1 MNSRRVAL
9 VTMLVLAVMWA
20 GHALA
25 DSPVSLADYRRTVA
39 GTLSLVEQAIAEKD
53 FDARAPLL
61 NRAADMLGGVQNVQ
75 LDGGEQVPVHNEQL
89 AAQMRAQAV
98 AGTASSDR
106 LSALRPRLQALLAAL
121 NMAPAAASADEDAKL
136 HDLLARPPFAQ
147 EVQIPSELERL
158 IDEWLSRLF
167 GATARGIFS
176 ARDLIVVLGMLLIV
190 VVLAFFLINLRR
202 NAVGEAAL
210 PQESPAAD
218 APTSAAALDRA
229 QNLAGAGDYRAAV
242 RQLYLSTLLWLDEHG
257 QLRYDR
263 SLTNREYLR
272 VVAHAPVLRDAL
284 QPIVEAFDRV
294 WYGFAPVSAGDFEQY
309 RARVEAIRS
318 L

>member
-9 VTMLVLAVMWA
+9 VTMLALAVMWA
-20 GHALA
+20 VPARA

-53 FDARAPLL
+53 FDARASLL

-89 AAQMRAQAV
+89 TAQIRAQAV

-121 NMAPAAASADEDAKL
+121 NTAPAAASADDDAKL

-190 VVLAFFLINLRR
+190 AVLAFFLINLRR

-210 PQESPAAD
+210 PRESPATD
-218 APTSAAALDRA
+218 APTSSAALERA

-272 VVAHAPVLRDAL
+272 AVAHAPVLRDAL